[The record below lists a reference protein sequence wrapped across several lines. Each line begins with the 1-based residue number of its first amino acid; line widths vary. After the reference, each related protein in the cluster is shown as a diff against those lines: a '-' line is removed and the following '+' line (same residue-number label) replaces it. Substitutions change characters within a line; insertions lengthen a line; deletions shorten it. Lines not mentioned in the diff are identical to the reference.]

1 MSTRKAA
8 VTQIRLLPLRL
19 VHGWDR
25 IKNSIFFSLLALS
38 NHKNVKCYPTMT
50 KSERVLLPQGFR
62 A

>member
-25 IKNSIFFSLLALS
+25 IKNSIFIPYWLYVTI
-38 NHKNVKCYPTMT
+38 KM
-50 KSERVLLPQGFR
+50 
-62 A
+62 